1 MKFYYPP
8 KNIIIFIFVNTFLMI
23 MMSYVVQLLPF
34 DGNLDNPVADE
45 LKEDMGN
52 TGFFFFVVFVV
63 PILETFFFQTLI
75 IHGVRVSLFKIT
87 KLKSIYINIIAIA
100 LSALAFAFNHN
111 FNFIYAILGGLTG
124 IILAYS
130 CIHAI
135 EIKSKPFL
143 VVASI
148 HALSN
153 AVAWISRSM

>member
-1 MKFYYPP
+1 
-8 KNIIIFIFVNTFLMI
+8 
-23 MMSYVVQLLPF
+23 MMSYVVQILPF

-52 TGFFFFVVFVV
+52 TGFFFFIVFIV
-63 PILETFFFQTLI
+63 PIIETFFFQTLI
-75 IHGVRVSLFKIT
+75 IHGVRALLKIT
-87 KLKSIYINIIAIA
+87 KLKSMYINIIAIA

-111 FNFIYAILGGLTG
+111 FNLIYAILGGLSG

-130 CIHAI
+130 YIHAL

-153 AVAWISRSM
+153 AVAWIFHSM